1 MNEAEMSTNPHV
13 LRGGTAERSLKPCR
27 LTPMCAGQGGFTI
40 IEVLVSAVIT
50 VLIATAAFG
59 AIQSAGRTAS
69 ETKHHTQAYG
79 IAQQDQARL
88 RTFKISDLSNYAE
101 DRTVTVDGT
110 PYAIHSTG
118 EFVTDSTGT
127 QSCAGS
133 ASADYISIGST
144 VTWPSI
150 GSRPPVI
157 IKSIVSPPN
166 GTIGEDRGALSVKAV
181 DSRNNPLAGLT
192 ISGTGPDTFSDTTDA
207 NGCVLFGNLPA
218 GNYTLTPSSALTL
231 VNKDGA
237 APAAQ
242 TSSVVAQATN
252 SVTMQY
258 DRPGTANIT
267 FRTRQYP
274 PMPATPAPIPTPLV
288 ATSLVASKMDT
299 IVAYNTGMAAPRAYG
314 TLGTRVSTVAAT
326 GLFPFT
332 STYSFYAGKNC
343 AGDTPPTGAALGT
356 LTVPV
361 NGTITTSPAL
371 QMPALWLTVWDGTA
385 TATPGL
391 PVNAAHVIVTDKGSG
406 CANVKRTF
414 TTNATGRLPDPGM
427 PYSTYDVCADNGVKK
442 VTVAG
447 VSVKNLST
455 ATAVEIFLGSASAVA
470 GVCT

>member
-1 MNEAEMSTNPHV
+1 
-13 LRGGTAERSLKPCR
+13 
-27 LTPMCAGQGGFTI
+27 
-40 IEVLVSAVIT
+40 
-50 VLIATAAFG
+50 
-59 AIQSAGRTAS
+59 
-69 ETKHHTQAYG
+69 
-79 IAQQDQARL
+79 
-88 RTFKISDLSNYAE
+88 
-101 DRTVTVDGT
+101 
-110 PYAIHSTG
+110 
-118 EFVTDSTGT
+118 
-127 QSCAGS
+127 
-133 ASADYISIGST
+133 
-144 VTWPSI
+144 
-150 GSRPPVI
+150 VI

-192 ISGTGPDTFSDTTDA
+192 ISGTGPATFSDTTDA

-231 VNKDGA
+231 VDKNGA
-237 APAAQ
+237 APASQ

-274 PMPATPAPIPTPLV
+274 AFAGTPIPTPLV
-288 ATSLVASKMDT
+288 ATSPVASKMDT
-299 IVAYNTGMAAPRAYG
+299 IVAYNTGMSAARSFG
-314 TLGTRVSTVAAT
+314 TINSRLTTVPAT
-326 GLFPFT
+326 NLFPFT
-332 STYSFYAGKNC
+332 STYSFWAGRNC

-391 PVNAAHVIVTDKGSG
+391 PVNAAHVILTDKGSG
-406 CANVKRTF
+406 CSSVKRTF

-442 VTVAG
+442 VTVTG